1 MRGPNWGGATT
12 ISWVIYDGEKKE
24 VLSVDKRR
32 DPETRPDKL
41 VDNKTAGKVK
51 KKSSF

>member
-1 MRGPNWGGATT
+1 MRGPN
-12 ISWVIYDGEKKE
+12 WVIYDGEKKE

-51 KKSSF
+51 KKSRF